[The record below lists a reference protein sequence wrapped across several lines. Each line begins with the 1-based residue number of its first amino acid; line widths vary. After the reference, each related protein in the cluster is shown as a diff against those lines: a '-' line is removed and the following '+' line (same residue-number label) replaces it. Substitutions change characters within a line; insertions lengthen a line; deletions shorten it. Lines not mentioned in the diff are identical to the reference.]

1 MPADSDQRPLQDAG
15 YWVGLTASQ
24 MGAAHKY
31 SGLPNQDAVAVHQV
45 GPDLLVAA
53 VADGHGH
60 HRHFRSARGSRFAV
74 AAACQAAED
83 LAVRLEGFGTADEIR
98 SEVWGQLVPAITG
111 RWREAVHND
120 HAAEPFT
127 PQEEAARAADDDVL
141 VAYGSTLL
149 LAIAGRKWL
158 VLTQIGDGDIVCIRP
173 DGRPLLPVPGDPSL
187 DGHQTTSLCTVR
199 AEDEF
204 RVGVVH
210 IATSALLGVL
220 LATDGYGNA
229 QADDPWADSV
239 SADLAELISDRPPEW
254 LAAQLP
260 LWASRCASTDG
271 SADDTTIALLIAPSV
286 AAERPEAPTVPAARE
301 RGHQPPIA
309 AARRMADRMTKL
321 AGEAPTRRD
330 KHLDKAAVA
339 VHAEAPV
346 IPAGTEAPTL
356 RVRPG
361 SPPAPAGTPAETPT
375 VTVRTKSPTAP
386 AQPAAPTQP
395 TTPAQ
400 PTTPTQSIAPARLPA
415 PPSRGAAH
423 GKPPGAGAPSGGH
436 HAPAPARRSRRP
448 LVIAAVLVVIAAV
461 VAVIIVTQLG
471 SSPATPKAAPS
482 ITAHA
487 SPAAGAHPSAIA
499 SAGTSPAAASAPS
512 ATGQVSCSAQSSGTG
527 VSVKGPS
534 AEMCDPVTG
543 LEVPIS
549 MTGLPAGGSRIAL
562 QVGGSIFVLDG
573 DTLWW
578 RPVDGQGSSWHD
590 LGSAPDGPQQD
601 LCSTQPGTVIAAAS
615 DAAQGTSTAWTQVTV
630 PAESPSRVGKET
642 QVPSDP
648 CGAGPNR

>member
-15 YWVGLTASQ
+15 YWLGLTASQ

-53 VADGHGH
+53 VGDGHGH

-83 LAVRLEGFGTADEIR
+83 LAGRLEGFETADEIR
-98 SEVWGQLVPAITG
+98 SEVSGQLVPAITG
-111 RWREAVHND
+111 RWREAVHDD

-127 PQEEAARAADDDVL
+127 PAEEAARAADDDVL

-158 VLTQIGDGDIVCIRP
+158 VLTQIGDGDIVGIRP

-187 DGHQTTSLCTVR
+187 DGHQTTSLCTVH

-239 SADLAELISDRPPEW
+239 SADLAELISDRSPEW

-286 AAERPEAPTVPAARE
+286 AAERPEAPTVPAGRE
-301 RGHQPPIA
+301 LGHEPPTA

-330 KHLDKAAVA
+330 QHLDKAAVA

-361 SPPAPAGTPAETPT
+361 SPPAPAGTRP
-375 VTVRTKSPTAP
+375 R
-386 AQPAAPTQP
+386 
-395 TTPAQ
+395 
-400 PTTPTQSIAPARLPA
+400 
-415 PPSRGAAH
+415 
-423 GKPPGAGAPSGGH
+423 
-436 HAPAPARRSRRP
+436 RRP
-448 LVIAAVLVVIAAV
+448 
-461 VAVIIVTQLG
+461 
-471 SSPATPKAAPS
+471 
-482 ITAHA
+482 
-487 SPAAGAHPSAIA
+487 
-499 SAGTSPAAASAPS
+499 
-512 ATGQVSCSAQSSGTG
+512 
-527 VSVKGPS
+527 
-534 AEMCDPVTG
+534 
-543 LEVPIS
+543 
-549 MTGLPAGGSRIAL
+549 
-562 QVGGSIFVLDG
+562 
-573 DTLWW
+573 
-578 RPVDGQGSSWHD
+578 
-590 LGSAPDGPQQD
+590 
-601 LCSTQPGTVIAAAS
+601 
-615 DAAQGTSTAWTQVTV
+615 
-630 PAESPSRVGKET
+630 
-642 QVPSDP
+642 
-648 CGAGPNR
+648 

>member
-1 MPADSDQRPLQDAG
+1 MPADSDQQPLQDAG
-15 YWVGLTASQ
+15 YWLGLTASQ

-74 AAACQAAED
+74 AAAFQAAED
-83 LAVRLEGFGTADEIR
+83 LARRLEEFETADEIR
-98 SEVWGQLVPAITG
+98 SEVSGQLVPAITG
-111 RWREAVHND
+111 RWREAVHDD

-158 VLTQIGDGDIVCIRP
+158 VLTQIGDGDIVGIRP

-286 AAERPEAPTVPAARE
+286 AAERPEAPTVPASRE
-301 RGHQPPIA
+301 LGHEPPTA

-330 KHLDKAAVA
+330 QHVDKAAVA
-339 VHAEAPV
+339 VHTETPV
-346 IPAGTEAPTL
+346 SPVSQVSPVGTEAPTL

-361 SPPAPAGTPAETPT
+361 SPPAPAGTAAETPT
-375 VTVRTKSPTAP
+375 MTVRTKSPAAPAHPAAPADPAAP
-386 AQPAAPTQP
+386 AQP
-395 TTPAQ
+395 
-400 PTTPTQSIAPARLPA
+400 PA

-423 GKPPGAGAPSGGH
+423 SKPPGAGAPTAPSGAH

-448 LVIAAVLVVIAAV
+448 LVIAAVLVVIAAA
-461 VAVIIVTQLG
+461 VAAVIVTQLG
-471 SSPATPKAAPS
+471 SSSATPKAAPS

-487 SPAAGAHPSAIA
+487 SPAAGAHASAGA

-543 LEVPIS
+543 FEVPIS
-549 MTGLPAGGSRIAL
+549 MTGLPASGDRIAL

-578 RPVDGQGSSWHD
+578 RPVDGQDPSWHD

-601 LCSTQPGTVIAAAS
+601 LCATRPGTVIAAAS
-615 DAAQGTSTAWTQVTV
+615 DAGQGTSTAWTQVTV

-642 QVPSDP
+642 QVASDP

>member
-1 MPADSDQRPLQDAG
+1 MSADSDQRPLQDAG
-15 YWVGLTASQ
+15 YWLGLTASQ

-74 AAACQAAED
+74 AAACRAAEE
-83 LAVRLEGFGTADEIR
+83 LAGRLEGFETADEIK
-98 SEVWGQLVPAITG
+98 SEVPGPLGPAIPG
-111 RWREAVHND
+111 RWREAVPD
-120 HAAEPFT
+120 DPPAEPFT
-127 PQEEAARAADDDVL
+127 PAEEAARAADDDVL

-158 VLTQIGDGDIVCIRP
+158 VLTQIGDGDIVGIRP

-210 IATSALLGVL
+210 IATSPLLGVL

-286 AAERPEAPTVPAARE
+286 AAERPEAPTVPVGRE
-301 RGHQPPIA
+301 LGHEPPTA

-321 AGEAPTRRD
+321 SGEAPTRRD
-330 KHLDKAAVA
+330 QHLDKAAVA

-375 VTVRTKSPTAP
+375 MTVRTKSP
-386 AQPAAPTQP
+386 AAPP
-395 TTPAQ
+395 P
-400 PTTPTQSIAPARLPA
+400 TPTPA
-415 PPSRGAAH
+415 PPPARPAVPRRCPRQATRGRRPVRA
-423 GKPPGAGAPSGGH
+423 
-436 HAPAPARRSRRP
+436 ARRSSCARTGP
-448 LVIAAVLVVIAAV
+448 PV
-461 VAVIIVTQLG
+461 
-471 SSPATPKAAPS
+471 
-482 ITAHA
+482 
-487 SPAAGAHPSAIA
+487 
-499 SAGTSPAAASAPS
+499 PAAARDR
-512 ATGQVSCSAQSSGTG
+512 TGA
-527 VSVKGPS
+527 
-534 AEMCDPVTG
+534 
-543 LEVPIS
+543 
-549 MTGLPAGGSRIAL
+549 R
-562 QVGGSIFVLDG
+562 G
-573 DTLWW
+573 D
-578 RPVDGQGSSWHD
+578 R
-590 LGSAPDGPQQD
+590 
-601 LCSTQPGTVIAAAS
+601 
-615 DAAQGTSTAWTQVTV
+615 
-630 PAESPSRVGKET
+630 RV
-642 QVPSDP
+642 
-648 CGAGPNR
+648 